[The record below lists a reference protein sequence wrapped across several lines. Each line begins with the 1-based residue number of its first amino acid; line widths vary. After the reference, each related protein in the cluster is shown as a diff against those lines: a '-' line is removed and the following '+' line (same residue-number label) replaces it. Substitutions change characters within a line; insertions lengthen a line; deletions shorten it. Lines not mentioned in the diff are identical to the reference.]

1 LENYCYDRIPKL
13 VGIAR
18 MCLSDNTSVIE
29 RGTSIMDI
37 DPVDVVENV
46 QKLRTEHKSAWLN
59 PAVAITVALLATFM
73 GICKVKDDNIVQAM
87 QQAQA
92 DKLDHW
98 QFYQARNIREEIAK
112 SALTQLRLQALAAPA
127 PSQAAYQEQITAY
140 ANLEKDQKGKKEE
153 LKVQAEKDQATYDAL
168 NFRDDQFDLS
178 DALIAI
184 AISLLAVA
192 SLTELP
198 WLYLTAL
205 VPSGAGVLMGLAGLL
220 GWGLHPDALIKLLS

>member
-1 LENYCYDRIPKL
+1 
-13 VGIAR
+13 
-18 MCLSDNTSVIE
+18 
-29 RGTSIMDI
+29 MDI
-37 DPVDVVENV
+37 DPLSAVESA
-46 QKLRTEHKSAWLN
+46 KAEAAATKRAWLN

-112 SALTQLRLQALAAPA
+112 STLIQLRLQALAAPSKA
-127 PSQAAYQEQITAY
+127 EAAYQEQIAAY
-140 ANLEKDQKGKKEE
+140 EVLAKEQHQKKDE
-153 LKVQAEKDQATYDAL
+153 LKTQAEKDQTTYDAL
-168 NFRDDQFDLS
+168 NFKDDQFDLS

-192 SLTELP
+192 SLTQLP
-198 WLYLTAL
+198 WLFLLAL
-205 VPSGAGVLMGLAGLL
+205 VPSGFGVLMGLSGLVGL
-220 GWGLHPDALIKLLS
+220 GIHPDALIKLLS

>member
-1 LENYCYDRIPKL
+1 MELNPQEMAESSKSADTPAKL
-13 VGIAR
+13 
-18 MCLSDNTSVIE
+18 
-29 RGTSIMDI
+29 
-37 DPVDVVENV
+37 
-46 QKLRTEHKSAWLN
+46 AWLN

-112 SALTQLRLQALAAPA
+112 STLTQLRLQALTAPA
-127 PSQAAYQEQITAY
+127 QQQGAYSEQIKNYEAI
-140 ANLEKDQKGKKEE
+140 AKDQSQKKEE
-153 LKVQAEKDQATYDAL
+153 VKKQAEGDQVSYDKF

-192 SLTELP
+192 SLTQLP
-198 WLYLTAL
+198 WLYALSL
-205 VPSGAGVLMGLAGLL
+205 VPAGFGVVMGLAGLV
-220 GWGLHPDALIKLLS
+220 GWGIHPDALIKLLS

>member
-1 LENYCYDRIPKL
+1 
-13 VGIAR
+13 
-18 MCLSDNTSVIE
+18 
-29 RGTSIMDI
+29 MDI
-37 DPVDVVENV
+37 VEAAKPEQA
-46 QKLRTEHKSAWLN
+46 QKSSWLN

-112 SALTQLRLQALAAPA
+112 STLVQLKLQRAVAAEKFQPAFDAQVSAYEAL
-127 PSQAAYQEQITAY
+127 SNEQV
-140 ANLEKDQKGKKEE
+140 QKKAEVKA
-153 LKVQAEKDQATYDAL
+153 QAEKDQATYDAL

-178 DALIAI
+178 DAAIAI

-192 SLTELP
+192 SLTQLP
-198 WLYLTAL
+198 WLYFLAL
-205 VPSGAGVLMGLAGLL
+205 FPSGFGFLMGLSGLI
-220 GWGLHPDALIKLLS
+220 GWGFHPDALVKLLS